1 MRVIVHNQL
10 QYGHRTVLK
19 GVRQVKHARNC
30 GALSGQCLLSF
41 CDSNG
46 PIVFE
51 QPQIQNIKWPAGRG
65 DTTCAVGFGGASQAE
80 IINGTFTDNDIGSVL
95 RVFGNSSVTITGT
108 RIKAGTGG
116 ITAGAV
122 ECIYQHLW
130 MPLYQLPGS
139 GSLSSSCCEPHGA
152 KLHAL
157 GNSCCLLC
165 RIAQLM
171 VQATK

>member
-116 ITAGAV
+116 ITAGAF

-130 MPLYQLPGS
+130 ISHYTNCLVLAASLQVAVSRMVPSCMPWGILAVCY
-139 GSLSSSCCEPHGA
+139 A
-152 KLHAL
+152 VLH
-157 GNSCCLLC
+157 S
-165 RIAQLM
+165 
-171 VQATK
+171 